1 MGGCLS
7 LFLAPVGFFVSY
19 PQLALVPAACFLL
32 YFAARRRT
40 AGELDLSGFVRWSLA
55 AGLVWLAYT
64 LYEFRMQTWSR
75 SVAGAPIRVDL
86 MLAASVLYLVSLAAV
101 WNSVRFERALRG
113 GHVPSKAERL
123 AGVQNRPLVLG
134 TALALGVLSILD
146 YFFFWRMSGDK
157 QGLDSRAVPLVINLG
172 LAFFLGRGYLW
183 ARWLVAARCALG
195 VMFQLFVWSSL
206 ASAADRF
213 FAVRLWSLASAAVY
227 AAICVLIL
235 RSLRP
240 HKGPGT

>member
-32 YFAARRRT
+32 YFAARRRA
-40 AGELDLSGFVRWSLA
+40 AGKLDLSSFVRWSLA

-86 MLAASVLYLVSLAAV
+86 VLAAPVLYLASLAAV
-101 WNSVRFERALRG
+101 WSGVRFERALRG
-113 GHVPSKAERL
+113 GHVPSKTERL
-123 AGVQNRPLVLG
+123 AGVENRRLVLG
-134 TALALGVLSILD
+134 AAVALGVLSILD
-146 YFFFWRMSGDK
+146 CLFWSMSGDK
-157 QGLDSRAVPLVINLG
+157 AGLESRAAPFVINLG

-195 VMFQLFVWSSL
+195 VIFQLFAWSSL
-206 ASAADRF
+206 ASVADRF
-213 FAVRLWSLASAAVY
+213 FAMRLWNLASAAVY
-227 AAICVLIL
+227 AAICVLVL
-235 RSLRP
+235 LSLRP

>member
-1 MGGCLS
+1 MGGCTS
-7 LFLAPVGFFVSY
+7 LFLAPVGFFVRY
-19 PQLALVPAACFLL
+19 PLLALIPAACFLL
-32 YFAARRRT
+32 YFAARRRA
-40 AGELDLSGFVRWSLA
+40 AGELDLSGRARWSLA

-64 LYEFRMQTWSR
+64 IFEIRMQTWSR
-75 SVAGAPIRVDL
+75 SIAGAPIRLDL
-86 MLAASVLYLVSLAAV
+86 MLAAPVLYLVSIAAV
-101 WNSVRFERALRG
+101 WNGVLFERELRG
-113 GHVPSKAERL
+113 DGVPSKADRL

-134 TALALGVLSILD
+134 TAIALGVLSILD
-146 YFFFWRMSGDK
+146 YFFFWSMSGDK

-195 VMFQLFVWSSL
+195 VMFKLFVWSSL

-213 FAVRLWSLASAAVY
+213 FAARLWSLASAAVY

-235 RSLRP
+235 LSLRP
-240 HKGPGT
+240 AGGARK